1 MELHRTL
8 PTITNIIEA
17 HQIGHYPQLP
27 PSLQTKQS
35 SIAAALLLAIVVM
48 KLMQQHRGAHIE
60 SELFATTGALFSLVK
75 MKLSNAIQCNAIQ
88 INAS

>member
-60 SELFATTGALFSLVK
+60 SELFATTGALYFPRQ
-75 MKLSNAIQCNAIQ
+75 NET
-88 INAS
+88 